1 MRKRNPKRIRRTL
14 ALSVAAA
21 AIAIAGVSAA
31 FAGTI
36 HHQASPNWAGW
47 VALAVPR
54 SQRVADHFTTVNGTW
69 TQPAATCAGARSS
82 FAAFWVGLGGYS
94 LHSKALEQIGSE
106 ADCDRQGGL
115 FYYAWYEFVPRPPVT
130 IHTVRIH
137 PGDSISASVHV
148 SSLRVRVSLTDN
160 TTGQKFSKTI
170 TMRSPAPDTSAADWI
185 TEAPSNC
192 NGINHCKPLLLTN
205 FGQIPFSS
213 ASATSIGFGG
223 RHNGAIDDP
232 QWDYGEIVLSSNG
245 NLAYNP
251 RELSYALPSDLGT
264 DGRSFSVRYGPSG
277 ATGTTG
283 TTGLTGPTGTTGST
297 GPVGTGGTGT

>member
-1 MRKRNPKRIRRTL
+1 MKRRSPKRIRRTL
-14 ALSVAAA
+14 AIAVALA

-36 HHQASPNWAGW
+36 HNQASPNWAGW
-47 VALAVPR
+47 VALATPR
-54 SQRVADHFTTVNGTW
+54 SQRLANHFTTVTGTW
-69 TQPAATCAGARSS
+69 TQPAATCAGAHTS

-106 ADCDRQGGL
+106 ADCDHQGAL
-115 FYYAWYEFVPRPPVT
+115 FYYAWYEFVPRPPFT
-130 IHTVRIH
+130 IHKIKIR

-148 SSLRVRVSLTDN
+148 SSENVTVSLTDD
-160 TTGQKFSKTI
+160 TTGQHFSKTVV
-170 TMRSPAPDTSAADWI
+170 MRSPTPDTSAADWI

-205 FGQIPFSS
+205 FGSIGFNS

-223 RHNGAIDDP
+223 RHTGGIDDP
-232 QWDYGEIVLSSNG
+232 DWDYGEIVLSSNG
-245 NLAYNP
+245 SLSYSAK
-251 RELSYALPSDLGT
+251 EQSYALPSGLGT

-277 ATGTTG
+277 VTGPSGPTG
-283 TTGLTGPTGTTGST
+283 TTGLTGPSGATGATGAAAASS
-297 GPVGTGGTGT
+297 